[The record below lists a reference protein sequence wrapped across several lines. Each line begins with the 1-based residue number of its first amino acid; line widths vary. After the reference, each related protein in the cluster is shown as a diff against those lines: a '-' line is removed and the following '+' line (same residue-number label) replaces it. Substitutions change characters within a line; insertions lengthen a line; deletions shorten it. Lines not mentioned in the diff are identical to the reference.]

1 MFLEATLRLVGAA
14 SAPLSGSQADALQK
28 LVFDWVLRGD
38 TFVDPRHAEL
48 LRPREQARPPPGLV
62 WPPRELF
69 SEILGVAS
77 DMHCP
82 IFNGILGVFCGFR
95 DVLAVV

>member
-1 MFLEATLRLVGAA
+1 MSESRFCSLLQLAVEGVFLEATLRLVGPA

-48 LRPREQARPPPGLV
+48 LRPREQVAKLRLPWEASMPTAKLLLFIAR
-62 WPPRELF
+62 
-69 SEILGVAS
+69 
-77 DMHCP
+77 
-82 IFNGILGVFCGFR
+82 
-95 DVLAVV
+95 